1 MPPTP
6 PLVRGSMMTISED
19 APLPSPAP
27 RTGPPRGHGTFGYSY
42 TFRDASYPSS
52 PPLGG
57 SRPNSRPE
65 SPDKDPW
72 EKEFFIGASASAPIS
87 PRHTPPGTPGFGG
100 DLAGDLAALGG
111 GTRGFGFRGSGAEGP
126 NFSWMPKEAPIR
138 GGSAPTSRSTSPSPA
153 QRKTQA
159 NHGGERSTFGYKA

>member
-1 MPPTP
+1 VTHSP
-6 PLVRGSMMTISED
+6 SS
-19 APLPSPAP
+19 APLPSPAARP
-27 RTGPPRGHGTFGYSY
+27 GPPRGHGTFGYSY

-57 SRPNSRPE
+57 SRPNSRPA

-72 EKEFFIGASASAPIS
+72 EREFFISASASAPIS
-87 PRHTPPGTPGFGG
+87 PRHTPPGTPG

-111 GTRGFGFRGSGAEGP
+111 RGFGFRGGVTAEGEP

-153 QRKTQA
+153 QRKVRA
-159 NHGGERSTFGYKA
+159 NHGGERTTFGYKA